1 MVRKAHEGFPKGYR
15 VSRSS
20 DYQRIYNGGR
30 KVHTGSFVLFGLA
43 NSMEHHRL
51 GVTVSRRI
59 GNAVVRNRVKR
70 RFREIFRKS
79 CDNIPHHF
87 DFVVNAKR
95 QCATVSFHAL
105 NEEFQAAMRRMGE

>member
-1 MVRKAHEGFPKGYR
+1 VVRKAREGFPKEYR
-15 VSRSS
+15 ISRSS
-20 DYQRIYNGGR
+20 DYETIYSSGR
-30 KVHTGSFVLFGLA
+30 KMHSGSFVLFGLA
-43 NSMEHHRL
+43 NDIEHHRL

-70 RFREIFRKS
+70 RFREIFRRS

-95 QCATVSFHAL
+95 HCATVSFRVL
-105 NEEFQAAMRRMGE
+105 NEEFQTAMRRICG

>member
-1 MVRKAHEGFPKGYR
+1 MVRKAHEGFPKEYR
-15 VSRSS
+15 ISRSS
-20 DYQRIYNGGR
+20 DYQTIYNSGR
-30 KVHTGSFVLFGLA
+30 KVHSESFVLFGLA
-43 NSMEHHRL
+43 NGIEHHRL

-70 RFREIFRKS
+70 RLREIFRRS

-95 QCATVSFHAL
+95 QCATVSFRTL
-105 NEEFQAAMRRMGE
+105 REEFQAAMRRMGE